1 MNARRPMA
9 SAKDIGLTK
18 GWRALLFTV
27 LALVLICGSG
37 LAYFGI
43 PAVDLNQYVTAGLG
57 PPSQRPPVSKEEKS
71 SQARLL
77 APSFD
82 IASVDERGALVAAGR
97 SEAGWTVQLKS
108 ESLVLGE
115 TRADG
120 NSEWV
125 LTPETLLPPGEHTLS
140 LLAIDP
146 TGQRSLVGERESRI
160 IVAPR
165 RVASQKPQT
174 PQAPGRA
181 AASPQLALTPHAG
194 QSAVKEGCA
203 SAVIKSGDT
212 LWGIAHHCYGNGT
225 QYTKIF
231 QSNRSLIRSPHLIYP
246 DQRIA
251 LPR

>member
-1 MNARRPMA
+1 MP
-9 SAKDIGLTK
+9 
-18 GWRALLFTV
+18 
-27 LALVLICGSG
+27 
-37 LAYFGI
+37 
-43 PAVDLNQYVTAGLG
+43 
-57 PPSQRPPVSKEEKS
+57 

-108 ESLVLGE
+108 KSLVLGE
-115 TRADG
+115 TRVDD
-120 NSEWV
+120 NNEWV
-125 LTPETLLPPGEHTLS
+125 LTPEALLPPGEHTLS

-146 TGQRSLVGERESRI
+146 TGRRSLAGERESRI
-160 IVAPR
+160 TVAPR
-165 RVASQKPQT
+165 RAAAQTPQT
-174 PQAPGRA
+174 PVRPAPARA
-181 AASPQLALTPHAG
+181 IASPELALAPHAG
-194 QSAVKEGCA
+194 QGAGKEGCA

-225 QYTKIF
+225 HYTKIF

>member
-1 MNARRPMA
+1 MA

-18 GWRALLFTV
+18 GRRALLFTV
-27 LALVLICGSG
+27 LALALICGSG
-37 LAYFGI
+37 LAYLGI
-43 PAVDLNQYVTAGLG
+43 PAVDLSEYVTAGLG
-57 PPSQRPPVSKEEKS
+57 APSQRPPLRKEEMP

-82 IASVDERGALVAAGR
+82 IATVDERGALVAAGR

-108 ESLVLGE
+108 KSQILGE
-115 TRADG
+115 TRVDD
-120 NSEWV
+120 NNEWV
-125 LTPETLLPPGEHTLS
+125 LTPEALLPPGEHTLS

-146 TGQRSLVGERESRI
+146 TGRRSLAGERESRI
-160 IVAPR
+160 TVAPR
-165 RVASQKPQT
+165 RAAAQTPQT
-174 PQAPGRA
+174 PVRASGRA
-181 AASPQLALTPHAG
+181 IASPELALAPHIGQGAG
-194 QSAVKEGCA
+194 KEGCA
-203 SAVIKSGDT
+203 SAVIKPGDT

-225 QYTKIF
+225 HYTKIF